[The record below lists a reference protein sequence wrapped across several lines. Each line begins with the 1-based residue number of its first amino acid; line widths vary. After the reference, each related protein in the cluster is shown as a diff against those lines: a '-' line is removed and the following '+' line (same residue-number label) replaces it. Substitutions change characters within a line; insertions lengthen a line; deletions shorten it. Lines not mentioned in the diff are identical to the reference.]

1 MGSPSQKIS
10 VSGATTQ
17 YSPGSVSITL
27 NSTLRMPPLTRK
39 RSPFL
44 TGRYDSKKYAVET
57 RKEKKDTQNKTLLVE
72 STARQDK
79 KIMKD

>member
-1 MGSPSQKIS
+1 
-10 VSGATTQ
+10 
-17 YSPGSVSITL
+17 
-27 NSTLRMPPLTRK
+27 MPPLTRK